1 MYNGKNDNDNNN
13 SNSLMA
19 FAIIIS
25 IYWQC
30 IMIKMIM
37 IIIKYITN

>member
-13 SNSLMA
+13 FNSLIA
-19 FAIIIS
+19 FAIIS

-30 IMIKMIM
+30 IIVKMIM